1 MSAIVL
7 EGGAMDSVDPAR
19 IPLLAVLSEKNR
31 ASVLRYAKTRTYAA
45 DEVVVHE
52 GDQSL
57 NLYIVANGHA
67 RVEREGHRQVGR
79 LGPGDFFGELG
90 LIEEHER
97 TATVIADDDL
107 TCYLLPAWEFRSLLK
122 EHPEMAVPM
131 LHAVIA
137 RLHAIDHH
145 PG

>member
-1 MSAIVL
+1 
-7 EGGAMDSVDPAR
+7 MDTVDHHD
-19 IPLLAVLSEKNR
+19 IPLLAVLSDKDR
-31 ASVLRYAKTRTYAA
+31 KQVLRNAKRRTYRAG
-45 DEVVVHE
+45 DTVVHE

-57 NLYIVANGHA
+57 NLYIVAAGHA
-67 RVEREGHRQVGR
+67 RVEREGRGQVGR
-79 LGPGDFFGELG
+79 MGPGDFFGELG

-107 TCYLLPAWEFRSLLK
+107 TCLLLPAWEFRSLLK

-131 LHAVIA
+131 LHALIA
-137 RLHAIDHH
+137 RVHGVEHH